1 MSLNISSKSFRFY
14 RFEKRLLL
22 IIYCALSM
30 GKPTLGTQIKVVIHL
45 GSGVGTTTD
54 IYDMLWIIDKIMKY
68 FT

>member
-1 MSLNISSKSFRFY
+1 MSLNISSKSFSFY

-30 GKPTLGTQIKVVIHL
+30 GKTMLGTQIKVVINL

>member
-1 MSLNISSKSFRFY
+1 
-14 RFEKRLLL
+14 
-22 IIYCALSM
+22 M
-30 GKPTLGTQIKVVIHL
+30 GKPMLGTQIKVVIHL